1 MAQGRRFV
9 TDARRPFKSSSRRAR
24 IPELPCAGFFVLDR
38 ANFFSSVWAGEVMC
52 DGGLSRAAPWRKFT
66 FVAPPAVHPN
76 KVSR

>member
-24 IPELPCAGFFVLDR
+24 IPETSLRRILRLDG

-52 DGGLSRAAPWRKFT
+52 VMEG
-66 FVAPPAVHPN
+66 
-76 KVSR
+76 